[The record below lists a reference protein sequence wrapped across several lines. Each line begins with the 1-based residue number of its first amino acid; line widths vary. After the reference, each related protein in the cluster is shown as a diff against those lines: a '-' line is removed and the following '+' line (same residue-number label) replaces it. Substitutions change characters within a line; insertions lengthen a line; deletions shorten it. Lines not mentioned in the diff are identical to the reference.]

1 MLFRSTVEVQAVG
14 VSEQKSGAGGMVVG
28 VDCLPLRCI
37 DGLVDGKYP
46 VECTLDSGV
55 QLIAMR
61 RAIWTD
67 LSQYPQ
73 FPLKPTKT
81 YNMVAADHSRSS
93 TLGTLENVLL
103 KFGDVELYIQ
113 VQVVEDAPFNILLG
127 QPFFA
132 VAGAQT
138 SHSTSGE
145 QLITLKDPNSG
156 SVLTLATK
164 GKGEGF

>member
-1 MLFRSTVEVQAVG
+1 MTSRSRTLCGISCLGG
-14 VSEQKSGAGGMVVG
+14 VTRDMPTP
-28 VDCLPLRCI
+28 DP
-37 DGLVDGKYP
+37 P
-46 VECTLDSGV
+46 VEPMGV
-55 QLIAMR
+55 LHR
-61 RAIWTD
+61 
-67 LSQYPQ
+67 YPQ

-113 VQVVEDAPFNILLG
+113 VQVVEDAPFDILLG

-156 SVLTLATK
+156 SVVTLATK
-164 GKGEGF
+164 GKGESF